1 MTSRRP
7 WVLGVLAPVAFVA
20 LACGGGGD
28 PSSIPIATLTS
39 VPTTPPT
46 VESFP
51 TAAPS
56 ATPGAI
62 ATLPAA
68 SSPPA
73 SGGTLVPT
81 QPSPRPPTQAPAA
94 TATPAP
100 LEPVVF
106 DPPELVQGGSSVVYF
121 NEPATN
127 ATVNFGGKQYP
138 MLKDGDRWWA
148 MIGVGAFSSPGLAP
162 VSIAYKAT
170 AQAATESIAR
180 SIAIVDRE
188 FPVEH
193 ITLDPQTASLLA
205 PDIVNNEIAR
215 RQAVFAG
222 YTAQRLWS
230 GAFVKPAAG
239 PVSGIYGEGRSY
251 NNGPVTDYHKGT
263 DFVGGIGDDVYAAA
277 AGKVVLVAELQV
289 RGNSIVIDH
298 GAGVMTAYHHLSE
311 FRVSEGQMVTP
322 GQLIAKMGST
332 GLVTG
337 PHLHWEV
344 IVRGV
349 EVDGRLWLTGAE
361 IGP

>member
-1 MTSRRP
+1 MTSRRR
-7 WVLGVLAPVAFVA
+7 WVLGVVVPFVFAA
-20 LACGGGGD
+20 LACGGD
-28 PSSIPIATLTS
+28 DARPTIPIVTLTS

-51 TAAPS
+51 TTPPS
-56 ATPGAI
+56 ATSGAI

-68 SSPPA
+68 VSSPV
-73 SGGTLVPT
+73 SGATLVPVT
-81 QPSPRPPTQAPAA
+81 RPPTQAPAA

-106 DPPELVQGGSSVVYF
+106 DPPELVQGGHSVVYF

-127 ATVNFGGKQYP
+127 ATVSFGGRQYP
-138 MLKDGDRWWA
+138 MLKDGERWWA
-148 MIGVGAFSSPGLAP
+148 IIGVGAFSSPGLAP
-162 VSIAYKAT
+162 VTIAYKAS

-180 SIAIVDRE
+180 SIAIVDRD
-188 FPVEH
+188 FPVEY
-193 ITLDPQTASLLA
+193 ITLDPNTASLLA

-215 RQAVFAG
+215 RAAVFSG
-222 YTAQRLWS
+222 YTAQRLWN
-230 GAFVKPAAG
+230 GAFIKPAAG
-239 PVSGIYGEGRSY
+239 AVSGIYGEGRSY

-289 RGNSIVIDH
+289 RGNSVVVDH

-311 FRVSEGQMVTP
+311 FLVSEGQTVTP

-344 IVRGV
+344 IVRGI
-349 EVDGRLWLTGAE
+349 EVDGRLWLAGTE
-361 IGP
+361 VGP

>member
-1 MTSRRP
+1 M
-7 WVLGVLAPVAFVA
+7 
-20 LACGGGGD
+20 ACGGGGD
-28 PSSIPIATLTS
+28 PPSIPIATLTS

-51 TAAPS
+51 TTTLS
-56 ATPGAI
+56 STPGVI

-68 SSPPA
+68 SRPPA
-73 SGGTLVPT
+73 SGATLVPVT
-81 QPSPRPPTQAPAA
+81 RPPTQAPAP
-94 TATPAP
+94 TTTPAP

-106 DPPELVQGGSSVVYF
+106 DPPELVQGGHSVVYF
-121 NEPATN
+121 NEPATA
-127 ATVNFGGKQYP
+127 ATVSFGGKQYP

-148 MIGVGAFSSPGLAP
+148 IIGVGAFSSPGLAP

-170 AQAATESIAR
+170 AQAVTESIAR

-188 FPVEH
+188 FPVEY

-205 PDIVNNEIAR
+205 PDIVNKEIAR
-215 RQAVFAG
+215 RAAVFAG

-230 GAFVKPAAG
+230 GAFTKPAAG

-277 AGKVVLVAELQV
+277 AGRVVFVAELQV
-289 RGNSIVIDH
+289 RGNTVVVDH

-311 FRVSEGQMVTP
+311 FLVSEGQAVTP
-322 GQLIAKMGST
+322 GQLIARIGST

-349 EVDGRLWLTGAE
+349 EVDGRLWLTGE
-361 IGP
+361 DIGP